1 MRTTAQYHSTTQAR
15 RLVVY
20 ARVSTDEQAEHGV
33 SLAAQEARLP
43 TFIEA
48 HGDRCVASFNDAA
61 SGAVKPE
68 RRPGLASA
76 LALVSSG
83 QADGIVVTKLDRI
96 SRSTIDTL
104 QLLERAQREG
114 VEHHL
119 GRRAPRHEHRG
130 RALCRRGV
138 RGGGRDG
145 ARPHLG
151 ENTCGDEA
159 DRVGGAR
166 SFSALALRLPTRGCA
181 DPHRNAKGQPKQAHP
196 GAARAADFEPNP
208 APSRAGQGGPRHRL
222 ELQAPW
228 AQESS
233 YEPRL
238 VSRRHAGD
246 LGHGHPRRTLTRSR
260 RLHPIFGRRGNLPTP
275 GGSLGKY

>member
-1 MRTTAQYHSTTQAR
+1 MRTSTQHHSTKQPR
-15 RLVVY
+15 RLVAY

-76 LALVSSG
+76 LSLVSSG

-114 VEHHL
+114 WSIVSVAEHL
-119 GRRAPRHEHRG
+119 DTSTAAGRFVVAVFAAAAEMERG
-130 RALCRRGV
+130 LISER
-138 RGGGRDG
+138 
-145 ARPHLG
+145 
-151 ENTCGDEA
+151 T
-159 DRVGGAR
+159 
-166 SFSALALRLPTRGCA
+166 
-181 DPHRNAKGQPKQAHP
+181 
-196 GAARAADFEPNP
+196 RAAMKQI
-208 APSRAGQGGPRHRL
+208 ASAGRG
-222 ELQAPW
+222 
-228 AQESS
+228 
-233 YEPRL
+233 
-238 VSRRHAGD
+238 
-246 LGHGHPRRTLTRSR
+246 RSR
-260 RLHPIFGRRGNLPTP
+260 RLPFGYRLEGAPPLTEMPKGNRSKLIPEPQEQLILSRILRLHERGKGAHAIVSSLKRRGLKNPRTNRDWSV
-275 GGSLGKY
+275 GGMRAILATATRGAR